1 MIAVILTGMGDDG
14 AGAIQRV
21 RSRGGKT
28 IAESPATAIIFGMPS
43 QAIKTGAVEQ
53 VLPLN
58 EIAGAIER
66 LCYPRSRDA

>member
-1 MIAVILTGMGDDG
+1 MIAVIMTGMGDDG
-14 AGAIQRV
+14 SDAIRRV
-21 RSRGGKT
+21 RERGGKT
-28 IAESPATAIIFGMPS
+28 IAESPDTAIIFGMPN

-66 LCYPRSRDA
+66 LCYPRPENR